1 MLARQELS
9 SAQVRDRLNR
19 KGFTE
24 SEVEDAVRRLEAEG
38 AIDDGRAAAAYAHQ
52 SATVKLRGRARTL
65 RELHARGIN
74 PSDAA
79 AAVEHT
85 YAALDEAAL
94 LDRAIR
100 RRLEGRIESR
110 AQFRRLYQALL
121 RLGFDGS
128 AVATAL
134 LAKADMDEAPE
145 RDRQSRRPSV
155 KK

>member
-9 SAQVRDRLNR
+9 GVQVRDRLTR

-52 SATVKLRGRARTL
+52 SAAVKLRGRARTL
-65 RELHARGIN
+65 QELRARGISH
-74 PSDAA
+74 SDAA
-79 AAVEHT
+79 AAVEQT
-85 YAALDEAAL
+85 YAGLDEAVL
-94 LDRAIR
+94 LDQAIR
-100 RRLEGRIESR
+100 RRLDGQIQSR

-121 RLGFDGS
+121 RQGFDGS

-134 LAKADMDEAPE
+134 LARADMDEPSE
-145 RDRQSRRPSV
+145 RDQERRRPSV